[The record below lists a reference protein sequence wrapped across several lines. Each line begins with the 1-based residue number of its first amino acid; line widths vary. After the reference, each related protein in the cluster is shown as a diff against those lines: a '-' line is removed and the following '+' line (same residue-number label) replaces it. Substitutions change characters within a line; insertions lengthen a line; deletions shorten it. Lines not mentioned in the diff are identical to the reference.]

1 MGFMDGYTAPS
12 GGYTPPEE
20 SAFGQWKRN
29 AIGSTKEIA
38 DVSQLSDTW
47 ANNTGMGGGGNS
59 PFSFD
64 TSKLT
69 GGDIPGA
76 SGSSFMDGL
85 LGKTMKDGSKTMGW
99 GGLALGVANTGL
111 NTWLGMKQ
119 LDAAEDQLAFQKNSF
134 NKNYAA
140 QKTTANEQL
149 NWRNTFR
156 KQTNPDYDKPA
167 PQIA

>member
-1 MGFMDGYTAPS
+1 MMNWNSNNPHEASGDYLKQLGQLDKDSGMFGPEVSVNGPTFGMAP
-12 GGYTPPEE
+12 
-20 SAFGQWKRN
+20 
-29 AIGSTKEIA
+29 
-38 DVSQLSDTW
+38 
-47 ANNTGMGGGGNS
+47 NTMAGGGWMDFFKG
-59 PFSFD
+59 D
-64 TSKLT
+64 EKGLDWLT
-69 GGDIPGA
+69 GG
-76 SGSSFMDGL
+76 
-85 LGKTMKDGSKTMGW
+85 TRTDGSKFAGV
-99 GGLALGVANTGL
+99 GGLGLGIAKTGL
-111 NTWLGMKQ
+111 DTWLGMKQ